1 MRPLHR
7 WSSARRLMAAKSP
20 AVLDR
25 SSSTERTLSRSFGDR
40 NSHEAASSSS
50 LRSLWT
56 YLQVKSRAQVGLLA
70 FLRDRTL
77 CWQQLSSLCSLH
89 ATEE

>member
-1 MRPLHR
+1 MRPLQR

-56 YLQVKSRAQVGLLA
+56 YLQVDSSAQAGLLVM
-70 FLRDRTL
+70 LRDKAH
-77 CWQQLSSLCSLH
+77 CQQH
-89 ATEE
+89 

>member
-1 MRPLHR
+1 MRPLQR

-40 NSHEAASSSS
+40 NNHEAASSSS

-56 YLQVKSRAQVGLLA
+56 YLQVESSAQAGLSVI
-70 FLRDRTL
+70 LRDKGTL
-77 CWQQLSSLCSLH
+77 PAAMSSLYSLH
-89 ATEE
+89 ATFW